1 MNRSWKSP
9 FQKIHEQLIEVA
21 KFSDQDRILQR
32 AVEEIIDVPSP
43 RPFEKSEEQTEIGE
57 MVQLISL
64 ERLQQRCVEPL
75 VDMAAPRVMKDLVEV
90 ARLIPQERH
99 LERTG

>member
-1 MNRSWKSP
+1 
-9 FQKIHEQLIEVA
+9 
-21 KFSDQDRILQR
+21 
-32 AVEEIIDVPSP
+32 
-43 RPFEKSEEQTEIGE
+43 

-64 ERLQQRCVEPL
+64 ERLQQRGVEPL

-99 LERTG
+99 